1 MVIISLDVNRNSLA
15 LSYTQ
20 LVVELFIF
28 LYNFL
33 ERLGFIS
40 PCFAPSQK
48 RLGPSD
54 SLGKLCGAMATT
66 RTGLSCRLV
75 GASGKQDTK
84 ARQQAFQWYGDL
96 HYVEFV
102 EGEE

>member
-1 MVIISLDVNRNSLA
+1 MASSPLA
-15 LSYTQ
+15 LPLRKS
-20 LVVELFIF
+20 
-28 LYNFL
+28 
-33 ERLGFIS
+33 
-40 PCFAPSQK
+40 

-66 RTGLSCRLV
+66 RTGLSCRLM

-84 ARQQAFQWYGDL
+84 ARPQAFQWYGDL

-102 EGEE
+102 EGEK